1 MKLRILIVLAILV
14 SLLSFAKFN
23 YCQSTGWASP
33 GQYIHACYSDLP
45 ALYSARGLDSNAWP
59 YSSDDNSVE
68 YPVITA
74 MVMYATSFLA
84 NSPVSYFNINI
95 FFLVLLFIA
104 TVIVVRKIRPEFAY
118 LSAIAPA
125 VIASLFINWDL
136 WGIATMLLAIYWFDR
151 KKYLHSA
158 LILSLSI
165 STKFLPVFLL
175 IPIAFILWRDAKLKE
190 LVKYVAVVAGTWI
203 AINAPFAFTTPTRWW
218 RFFKLNLERGADWGS
233 IFAFPT
239 PTGWWR
245 FFKLNLERGADWGS
259 VWLALRQLGIPLT
272 NLNYLSILLLLIA
285 LTSVAIVLFE
295 LKYTPTLASVAFI
308 VMAAVMVASKVY
320 SPQFVLWLTP
330 LAVIAL
336 TNKKDLH
343 AFWLWQATEVIYHV
357 AIWQH
362 IATIEH
368 AKFGLG
374 PTPYAILTLVRIAGT
389 IYLMAVLARRA
400 LQARNGH
407 SRLLDLLF
415 EAGKPY
421 P

>member
-1 MKLRILIVLAILV
+1 MKLRILIALAILA

-23 YCQSTGWASP
+23 HCQSTGWASP

-125 VIASLFINWDL
+125 MIASLFINWDL
-136 WGIATMLLAIYWFDR
+136 WGIAAMMLAIYWFDR
-151 KKYLHSA
+151 KMYLHSA

-165 STKFLPVFLL
+165 STKFLPIFLL
-175 IPIAFILWRDAKLKE
+175 IPIAFFLWRDAKLKE

-203 AINAPFAFTTPTRWW
+203 VMNAPFAFT
-218 RFFKLNLERGADWGS
+218 
-233 IFAFPT
+233 T

-259 VWLALRQLGIPLT
+259 VWLALRQLGISLT

-285 LTSVAIVLFE
+285 VTSVAIVLFE
-295 LKYTPTLASVAFI
+295 IKYTPTLASVAFI

>member
-1 MKLRILIVLAILV
+1 MKVRTLVVLALFASLV
-14 SLLSFAKFN
+14 SFAKFSQCEN
-23 YCQSTGWASP
+23 NGWATP
-33 GQYIHACYSDLP
+33 DQYIHACYSDLP
-45 ALYSARGLDSNAWP
+45 ALYASRGLDTNTWP
-59 YSSDDNSVE
+59 YSRDDNSVE
-68 YPVITA
+68 YPVVTA
-74 MVMYATSFLA
+74 MVMYATSFA
-84 NSPVSYFNINI
+84 AKSPASYFNVNI
-95 FFLVLLFIA
+95 FFLILLFIA
-104 TVIVVRKIRPEFAY
+104 TLIIVRKIRPEFAY

-125 VIASLFINWDL
+125 MIVSLFINWDL
-136 WGIATMLLAIYWFDR
+136 WGIATMMLAIYWFDR
-151 KKYLHSA
+151 KQYLHSA
-158 LILSLSI
+158 LILALSI
-165 STKFLPVFLL
+165 STKFLPIFLL
-175 IPIAFILWRDAKLKE
+175 IPIAFILWRDTKLKE
-190 LVKYVAVVAGTWI
+190 LVKYVAVVAATWL
-203 AINAPFAFTTPTRWW
+203 AINAPFALT
-218 RFFKLNLERGADWGS
+218 
-233 IFAFPT
+233 T

-259 VWLALRQLGIPLT
+259 IWLALQQLGISLT
-272 NLNYLSILLLLIA
+272 NLNYLSILVLLIA

-295 LKYTPTLASVAFI
+295 LKYTPALASVAFI
-308 VMAAVMVASKVY
+308 VMASVMIASKVY

-362 IATIEH
+362 IASITG

-389 IYLMAVLARRA
+389 IYLMAVLAKRA
-400 LQARNGH
+400 LQARNTH

-415 EAGKPY
+415 EGGKPY

>member
-1 MKLRILIVLAILV
+1 MKLRILIVLAILA

-45 ALYSARGLDSNAWP
+45 ALYSARGLDSNTWP
-59 YSSDDNSVE
+59 YSSGDNSVE

-125 VIASLFINWDL
+125 MIASLFINWDL
-136 WGIATMLLAIYWFDR
+136 WGIATMMLAIYWFDR

-165 STKFLPVFLL
+165 STKFLPIFLL
-175 IPIAFILWRDAKLKE
+175 IPIVFILWRDAKLKE

-203 AINAPFAFTTPTRWW
+203 AINAPFAFTTPT
-218 RFFKLNLERGADWGS
+218 
-233 IFAFPT
+233 
-239 PTGWWR
+239 GWWR
-245 FFKLNLERGADWGS
+245 FFKLNLERDADWGS
-259 VWLALRQLGIPLT
+259 IWLALRQLGISLT

-362 IATIEH
+362 IASITG
-368 AKFGLG
+368 AQFGLG

-389 IYLMAVLARRA
+389 IYLLAVLARRA
-400 LQARNGH
+400 LQARNRH
-407 SRLLDLLF
+407 SKLLDLLF

>member
-1 MKLRILIVLAILV
+1 MKLRILIALAILA

-23 YCQSTGWASP
+23 HCQSTGWASP

-125 VIASLFINWDL
+125 MIASLFINWDL
-136 WGIATMLLAIYWFDR
+136 WGIAAMMLAIYWFDR
-151 KKYLHSA
+151 KMYLHSA

-165 STKFLPVFLL
+165 STKFLPIFLL
-175 IPIAFILWRDAKLKE
+175 IPIAFFLWRDAKLKE

-203 AINAPFAFTTPTRWW
+203 VMNAPFAFT
-218 RFFKLNLERGADWGS
+218 
-233 IFAFPT
+233 T

-259 VWLALRQLGIPLT
+259 VWLALRQLGISLT

-285 LTSVAIVLFE
+285 VTSVAIVLFE